1 MRKYSQPPAYWK
13 LHKLLVLALVQNTYV
28 WVAWSSKRFKMQDW
42 QRCWWEG
49 LGYAALL
56 GRKKKGYNPMCWAQR
71 KSRWFPDNLKN
82 ANFRSI
88 SPRKGNYMRQ
98 SHITTFR
105 KTFLL
110 TGLLG
115 CKVFF
120 YLMAST
126 LSANTF
132 VTNNLIFESCII
144 WNITCLKFVVKH
156 QKSLLLTHFFIL
168 IAYYK
173 ALINNIILWVKLVS
187 TPCLIYKNVSL

>member
-1 MRKYSQPPAYWK
+1 M
-13 LHKLLVLALVQNTYV
+13 LH
-28 WVAWSSKRFKMQDW
+28 
-42 QRCWWEG
+42 CWAE
-49 LGYAALL
+49 
-56 GRKKKGYNPMCWAQR
+56 KKKGYNPMCWAQR

-156 QKSLLLTHFFIL
+156 QKSLLLKHFFIL